1 MYNFVSTKGFILIS
15 CGVMLTGCASLDGT
29 VVPLAGGEY
38 RAISL
43 ANNKK
48 EALKI
53 AAHDAEFTCEDEGGA
68 YEVISQESTK
78 DSDEVDLG
86 NPLANAAVSITKF
99 RFGIGSGKVYEVNT
113 KFKCKKAK
121 KTGWF

>member
-1 MYNFVSTKGFILIS
+1 MYNYVSTKSFILIS

-29 VVPLAGGEY
+29 VVPLSEGQY

-43 ANNKK
+43 ADNKK
-48 EALKI
+48 EAFKI
-53 AAHDAEFTCEDEGGA
+53 AAHDAEFTCKDEGGA

-78 DSDEVDLG
+78 DSDEVDTG
-86 NPLANAAVSITKF
+86 NSLANAAVSITKF
-99 RFGIGSGKVYEVNT
+99 RFGIGSGKEYEVITN
-113 KFKCKKAK
+113 FKCKKAK